1 MQIKSILYSSDF
13 INQLKKLPENIKKLA
28 VKKEALFKKNP
39 LHPSLRLHG
48 LKGKLS
54 GLFSISLTL
63 NYRIIFKRKD
73 SGEIIFISIGKHD
86 IYEHL

>member
-1 MQIKSILYSSDF
+1 MVIKNILYTTDF
-13 INQLKKLPENIKKLA
+13 VKQLKRLPVSIQKVA
-28 VKKEALFKKNP
+28 VKKEILLKQNP

-73 SGEIIFISIGKHD
+73 GGEIIFITIGKHD